1 MAKRRRVGNLM
12 GLAVLSSVVF
22 RPLHP
27 YEMANTLRGWGKD
40 RDFEIKWGSLYTVV
54 RNLAK
59 HGLIAEVESS
69 REGRRPERTV
79 YRLTDEGL
87 AELLD
92 WARELLSEAEPELPR
107 FRAGLSVMAVLGP
120 DEVVTLLHQRLA
132 AVERQISETEATR
145 QVHAP
150 RVPRLFLIELEYD
163 LAMLAAEAAWMRSLI
178 DEIDGGTLPGLA
190 EWRVHH
196 ETGEVPAEMVELAE
210 SSVELYGAK
219 TEGGKTEK

>member
-79 YRLTDEGL
+79 YRLTDEGR
-87 AELLD
+87 AELVD
-92 WARELLSEAEPELPR
+92 WTKELLAEAEPEYSR

-163 LAMLAAEAAWMRSLI
+163 VAMLAAERAWVRSLAE
-178 DEIDGGTLPGLA
+178 EIDGGTLPGLD
-190 EWRVHH
+190 EWRHAH
-196 ETGEVPAEMVELAE
+196 ETGQPSAEMVALSE
-210 SSVELYGAK
+210 SSVEMYGK
-219 TEGGKTEK
+219 EKK